1 LGVWFW
7 PPHPTPQPPNPQSPI
22 PIYLYIIKSFIDK
35 EKYIIYNKSI
45 KPNINNKMEDSTE
58 PMNDNNIPPIRYLL
72 IGDIDTNKIITE
84 YSSSNNSSQIKK
96 EINQIFTKIYKS
108 QSKKFNERNKI
119 TSKDSIY
126 YYIIEEPNLIFIIL
140 VDEDYSEDYVFELIE
155 KIQKDEITKMINEET
170 NELNSSGRVELKK
183 IIDIYQKKDEND
195 DDNIENKTIKTNDN
209 KIKINI
215 EKEKNIDRDN
225 NISENIEDLQTKNEE
240 FLLIN
245 DKKKWNIKDLKIWK
259 NYRTWLYLAAIV
271 LIILIIEILI

>member
-1 LGVWFW
+1 
-7 PPHPTPQPPNPQSPI
+7 
-22 PIYLYIIKSFIDK
+22 
-35 EKYIIYNKSI
+35 
-45 KPNINNKMEDSTE
+45 MED
-58 PMNDNNIPPIRYLL
+58 PIDALNDNSLPPIKYLL
-72 IGDIDTNKIITE
+72 IGDVVTNKIITE

-259 NYRTWLYLAAIV
+259 NYRTWLYLAVIV